1 MQQTQRTVTKIVPN
15 IIVMQETKK
24 IRIAAYCR
32 VSTDSSDQEHSFA
45 AQVKYYTEMI
55 EKLDDAILVDIYAD
69 EGISGRGTAKREDFK
84 RLIADCKK
92 GKIDRIITKSVSRF
106 ARNTVDCLETVR
118 MLSKL
123 GVTVCFEKEHIDT
136 AHMTSEV
143 ILALSGTQA
152 QDESISHGNNMRWS
166 YTNAMKSGNFL
177 GTVATYGYTLINR
190 GTEIINEE
198 EAKVVRLI
206 KDLYLSGMGLQK
218 IANYLNA
225 HGIMRRSGKPWNAMA
240 VKYVLTNE
248 RYVGDA
254 LLQKSI
260 TTFEYPPR
268 RIKNDG
274 SQPQYYVENC
284 LPAIFTREERAAI
297 LALMAQRQI
306 KDRKTGGHPLSKLL
320 RCSECGHSYR
330 RIVTPK
336 DVLWRCAYR
345 NSGKTDCTIYTV
357 REEDVCRAFI
367 TAINKLRAGRKT
379 ILVPMIERLEAMLS
393 KVNGITGKIG
403 TIDKKIAALSR
414 QSLVIAELLN
424 QGILEPSDFAAQN
437 VDLTQKIFNLRTTRR
452 DLLAVSEA
460 DDTIKELRT
469 LADMLEDMETEMSDY
484 DEDIVRAIIKN
495 ATVVSDTELKIHL
508 HGGLTV
514 TEYLPQYYSR
524 RCKRP

>member
-1 MQQTQRTVTKIVPN
+1 M
-15 IIVMQETKK
+15 
-24 IRIAAYCR
+24 
-32 VSTDSSDQEHSFA
+32 
-45 AQVKYYTEMI
+45 
-55 EKLDDAILVDIYAD
+55 
-69 EGISGRGTAKREDFK
+69 
-84 RLIADCKK
+84 
-92 GKIDRIITKSVSRF
+92 
-106 ARNTVDCLETVR
+106 
-118 MLSKL
+118 
-123 GVTVCFEKEHIDT
+123 
-136 AHMTSEV
+136 
-143 ILALSGTQA
+143 
-152 QDESISHGNNMRWS
+152 
-166 YTNAMKSGNFL
+166 
-177 GTVATYGYTLINR
+177 
-190 GTEIINEE
+190 
-198 EAKVVRLI
+198 
-206 KDLYLSGMGLQK
+206 
-218 IANYLNA
+218 
-225 HGIMRRSGKPWNAMA
+225 
-240 VKYVLTNE
+240 
-248 RYVGDA
+248 
-254 LLQKSI
+254 
-260 TTFEYPPR
+260 
-268 RIKNDG
+268 
-274 SQPQYYVENC
+274 
-284 LPAIFTREERAAI
+284 
-297 LALMAQRQI
+297 
-306 KDRKTGGHPLSKLL
+306 SKLL

-524 RCKRP
+524 RYKHQ

>member
-1 MQQTQRTVTKIVPN
+1 MLQAQRTVTKITPN
-15 IIVMQETKK
+15 ATAVQEPTKL
-24 IRIAAYCR
+24 RTAAYCR

-45 AQVKYYTEMI
+45 AQVKYYTEML
-55 EKLDDAILVDIYAD
+55 EKLPDSTLVDIYAD

-92 GKIDRIITKSVSRF
+92 GKIDRVITKSVSRF

-143 ILALSGTQA
+143 LLALSGTQA
-152 QDESISHGNNMRWS
+152 QDESVSHGNNMRWS

-177 GTVATYGYTLINR
+177 GMIATYGYTLINR
-190 GTEIINEE
+190 GTVIINEE
-198 EAKVVRLI
+198 EAKVVRMM
-206 KDLYLSGMGLQK
+206 KDMYLSGMGLQK
-218 IANYLNA
+218 IANYLNT
-225 HGIMRRSGKPWNAMA
+225 HGIKRRNGKPWNTMS

-254 LLQKSI
+254 LLQKTI

-268 RIKNDG
+268 KIRNDG

-297 LALMAQRQI
+297 LALMEQRGI
-306 KDRKTGGHPLSKLL
+306 KGRKTGGHPLSKLL

-330 RIVTPK
+330 RIVTQT

-345 NSGKTDCTIYTV
+345 SSGKTDCTIYTV
-357 REEDVCRAFI
+357 REEDVCQAFI
-367 TAINKLRAGRKT
+367 TAIGKLRT
-379 ILVPMIERLEAMLS
+379 SSESILVPLIERLEAMQS
-393 KVNGITGKIG
+393 KVNGTMVKISA
-403 TIDKKIAALSR
+403 IDKEIAVLSR

-424 QGILEPSDFAAQN
+424 QGILEPSDFAAQSN
-437 VDLTQKIFNLRTTRR
+437 ELTQQIFDLRVKRR
-452 DLLAVSEA
+452 QLLAVNET
-460 DDTIKELRT
+460 DDMLNALRE
-469 LADMLEDMETEMSDY
+469 LADMLEDMETEMADY

-495 ATVVSDTELKIHL
+495 ATVISETEIRIHL

-514 TEYLPQYYSR
+514 TEYLPKYYSR
-524 RCKRP
+524 RCKHQ